1 MKKNHLLKSK
11 SFETIIASLLVL
23 ISITF
28 YSCYKNNPQ
37 QERQNQNLNLIKS
50 ALTENQVAMILEN
63 FGTFNENSVKK
74 TISEKRTIFSVEFL
88 NNNNHL
94 NRKLLVAFDTS
105 NGVPI
110 LKSYIFELN
119 SPNFSIENLKLKKYD
134 GFINGSISLVS
145 LNDNSVYTFE
155 KNLVGEIEYEQSI
168 NERYKNIR
176 ISQDVSGEKLSS
188 NTERVIMRKF
198 GFGSCFKSC
207 FANHWSNL
215 NWVEKAA
222 CVIASEECAAAFLI
236 GCTIECRAEL
246 T

>member
-1 MKKNHLLKSK
+1 ML
-11 SFETIIASLLVL
+11 
-23 ISITF
+23 
-28 YSCYKNNPQ
+28 
-37 QERQNQNLNLIKS
+37 KS

-134 GFINGSISLVS
+134 GFINGSISIVS

-155 KNLVGEIEYEQSI
+155 KNIVGELE
-168 NERYKNIR
+168 
-176 ISQDVSGEKLSS
+176 
-188 NTERVIMRKF
+188 
-198 GFGSCFKSC
+198 
-207 FANHWSNL
+207 
-215 NWVEKAA
+215 
-222 CVIASEECAAAFLI
+222 
-236 GCTIECRAEL
+236 
-246 T
+246 